1 MGLVG
6 PTIDLLPEQNA
17 DMISSDSQENL
28 KNYKKIQFGLSGSTI
43 DLLAQNGDSIPIWLG
58 KVAISGIVFLN
69 SQKKTES

>member
-43 DLLAQNGDSIPIWLG
+43 DLLAQNGDSIPIWPE

-69 SQKKTES
+69 SQKN